1 MSTWFS
7 LKKTDEF
14 DQTKLVLSYKAFKVL
29 FRKNR
34 LKYYYLN
41 FCELPPS
48 DYTGAKK
55 DMSEVTYS

>member
-7 LKKTDEF
+7 LKKIDEF

-34 LKYYYLN
+34 LKFYLN
-41 FCELPPS
+41 FCELLPS
-48 DYTGAKK
+48 DYAGAKK
-55 DMSEVTYS
+55 DMSEVT